1 MTRNFFLAD
10 ADNVSVDV
18 IAEALTMK
26 LASLGALHVRR
37 CYCTA
42 EFAKT
47 QQAFLKKH
55 SLRAMVNTTAGK
67 NCTDIALAVDATQ
80 MAALDRPAV
89 VVIVAS
95 DSDFAPLVMHLRD
108 LGCRVEGVGQHRKT
122 GAETHLVYDDFV
134 DVGGPEKRQA
144 RAPRPAPRT
153 APSSA
158 PSSAPRAAAA
168 VPAPPAAAEVA
179 TPTSAPRS
187 RRRRSSKKSPSTASR

>member
-18 IAEALTMK
+18 IAEALAMK
-26 LASLGALHVRR
+26 LASLGTLHVRR
-37 CYCTA
+37 CYCNA

-134 DVGGPEKRQA
+134 DIGAPGKRQA
-144 RAPRPAPRT
+144 RAPRLAPAT
-153 APSSA
+153 APA
-158 PSSAPRAAAA
+158 ATPRAAAP
-168 VPAPPAAAEVA
+168 VPPPAAEVA
-179 TPTSAPRS
+179 ASPPPAPRS

>member
-18 IAEALTMK
+18 IAEALAMK

-80 MAALDRPAV
+80 MAALDRPSV

-144 RAPRPAPRT
+144 RVPRT

-158 PSSAPRAAAA
+158 PSVAPRAAAA
-168 VPAPPAAAEVA
+168 VPVPPAAAEAA
-179 TPTSAPRS
+179 TPASGPRS

>member
-18 IAEALTMK
+18 IAEALAMK
-26 LASLGALHVRR
+26 LASLGTLHVRR
-37 CYCTA
+37 CYCNA

-47 QQAFLKKH
+47 QQAFLKTH

-134 DVGGPEKRQA
+134 DVGAPGKRQA
-144 RAPRPAPRT
+144 RTPRLAPA
-153 APSSA
+153 SA
-158 PSSAPRAAAA
+158 PAVRPRAAAP
-168 VPAPPAAAEVA
+168 VPPPVAEVA
-179 TPTSAPRS
+179 VAPPPAQRS
-187 RRRRSSKKSPSTASR
+187 RRRRSSKKSPSVASR

>member
-10 ADNVSVDV
+10 ADNVSVEV
-18 IAEALTMK
+18 IAEALAMK

-37 CYCTA
+37 CYCNA

-80 MAALDRPAV
+80 MAAIDCPAV

-122 GAETHLVYDDFV
+122 GAETHLIYDDFV
-134 DVGGPEKRQA
+134 DVGGAEKRAA
-144 RAPRPAPRT
+144 RAPRQAPARN
-153 APSSA
+153 
-158 PSSAPRAAAA
+158 
-168 VPAPPAAAEVA
+168 PAAARRPAAEPVL
-179 TPTSAPRS
+179 APAQADPPAPAKRP
-187 RRRRSSKKSPSTASR
+187 RRRRSSNKSPAPTPR

>member
-1 MTRNFFLAD
+1 MSRNFFLAD

-18 IAEALTMK
+18 IAEALAMK

-37 CYCTA
+37 CYCNA

-47 QQAFLKKH
+47 HQAFLKKH
-55 SLRAMVNTTAGK
+55 SLRPIVNTTAGK

-80 MAALDRPAV
+80 LAALDRPAV

-122 GAETHLVYDDFV
+122 GAETHLVYDEFI
-134 DVGGPEKRQA
+134 DVGGPEKRTARTTRQPPA
-144 RAPRPAPRT
+144 RAPVATPRPAIE
-153 APSSA
+153 APV
-158 PSSAPRAAAA
+158 AA
-168 VPAPPAAAEVA
+168 PAAAPA
-179 TPTSAPRS
+179 QRT
-187 RRRRSSKKSPSTASR
+187 RRRRSSKKSAPAVSTR